1 VGPTIAFRR
10 LPPAV
15 RYESGRPQNT
25 MVCPTADNIYSTS
38 SMTATTIPELL
49 RQAAAQYG
57 DKLALR
63 QPAGKAV
70 HTWTWSQYLEA
81 VEEIAAGLHSLG
93 LGKGDHIALCSETRA
108 EFYLADQGILMNGSV
123 AAALYPSYPPDELKR
138 TIGMADAKALFV
150 EDAKTFAKL
159 KDAPVAHFILLT
171 GQAEGAFSLEQLR
184 NRGRYAGNRDFSGVT
199 PEDNAI
205 LYLTSGATGEP
216 KMVMVTHG
224 AIVANVH
231 MGPAVLPLSVDDI
244 TIAFLPSAH
253 IAQRVVVEILP
264 ILSGSAVSFAESL
277 LKLQPEI
284 KAVRPTFFLAPPRVW
299 ERVYTSIR
307 TEILKKPAIAQ
318 KAFFGALGLGLAAAK
333 YKRIGKQVPLRIRL
347 PLQFAHRIIFSKI
360 HNRFGGR
367 LRIAASGA
375 APLGADLAEFY
386 EAIGMPL
393 IEGYGLTEGGVTA
406 LNPLDAARPG
416 SIGKALP
423 RVEFKVGEEGELL
436 IRGATL
442 SSGYYKDPAATAE
455 LLRDGWLHT
464 GDVGTIDA
472 DGYIYITGRNKEL
485 IVSSNGKKIFPSRVE
500 TMFKFEPLISQ
511 VVLAGDRLP
520 HLVALFTIH
529 PPIAES
535 IRGTSGNSGIPLHQ
549 APEVLAE
556 MQKIVTRVNR
566 QLAPF
571 EQVKRFRIVDREFS
585 IEHGE
590 VTATMK
596 VRRKQVLENFKTD
609 VDALYQLSA
618 SGRGG
623 E

>member
-1 VGPTIAFRR
+1 MSIVI
-10 LPPAV
+10 
-15 RYESGRPQNT
+15 Q
-25 MVCPTADNIYSTS
+25 
-38 SMTATTIPELL
+38 TIPDLL
-49 RQAAAQYG
+49 RTAAAKHG
-57 DKLALR
+57 SRLALR
-63 QPAGKAV
+63 QPRGHDV
-70 HTWTWSQYLEA
+70 ETWTWREYLEA
-81 VEEIAAGLHSLG
+81 AEEIAAGLHSLG

-123 AAALYPSYPPDELKR
+123 AAAVYPSYPPADLKR
-138 TIGMADAKALFV
+138 TIALADAKALFV
-150 EDAKTFAKL
+150 EDPKTFAKL

-171 GQAEGAFSLEQLR
+171 GEAEGAHSLGTLRQL
-184 NRGRYAGNRDFSGVT
+184 GRDTRIRPVHID

-216 KMVMVTHG
+216 KMVMTTHG
-224 AIVANVH
+224 AIVSNIM
-231 MGPAVLPLSVDDI
+231 MGPAVLPLTPDDI

-264 ILSGSAVSFAESL
+264 ILSATPVSFAESL
-277 LKLQPEI
+277 HKLQPEI

-307 TEILKKPAIAQ
+307 AEILKKPAIAQ
-318 KAFFGALGLGLAAAK
+318 KAFFAALGLGLAAAK
-333 YKRIGKQVPLRIRL
+333 YKRAGKRVPLRIRL
-347 PLQFAHRIIFSKI
+347 PLDLAHRAIFSKI
-360 HNRFGGR
+360 RQRFGGR
-367 LRIAASGA
+367 LKVAASGA

-406 LNPLDAARPG
+406 LNPIDAPHPG

-423 RVEFKVGEEGELL
+423 GVEFRIGDEGELL
-436 IRGATL
+436 IRSPTL
-442 SSGYYKDPAATAE
+442 SCGYYKEPSATAE
-455 LLRDGWLHT
+455 VLRDGWLHT
-464 GDVGTIDA
+464 GDVGTIDSS
-472 DGYIYITGRNKEL
+472 GYIFITGRKKEL

-500 TMFKFEPLISQ
+500 SLFKLEPLISQ
-511 VVLAGDRLP
+511 VVLIGDGLP
-520 HLVALFTIH
+520 HLVALFTVH
-529 PPIAES
+529 PPVAES
-535 IRGTSGNSGIPLHQ
+535 VRGQNNPGVPLHES
-549 APEVLAE
+549 PEVISE
-556 MQKIVTRVNR
+556 MHKIVARANK

-571 EQVKRFRIVDREFS
+571 EQVKRFKILYREFT

-596 VRRKQVLENFKTD
+596 VRRKQVLENFKAD
-609 VDALYQLSA
+609 VDALYHLSA

>member
-1 VGPTIAFRR
+1 
-10 LPPAV
+10 
-15 RYESGRPQNT
+15 
-25 MVCPTADNIYSTS
+25 
-38 SMTATTIPELL
+38 MTPTTIPELL

-57 DKLALR
+57 GKLALR
-63 QPAGKAV
+63 QPAGKDV
-70 HTWTWSQYLEA
+70 HTWTWSQYLQA
-81 VEEIAAGLHSLG
+81 AEEIAAGLHALG

-123 AAALYPSYPPDELKR
+123 AAALYPSYPPDELER
-138 TIGMADAKALFV
+138 TVGMADAKALFV
-150 EDAKTFAKL
+150 EDPKTFAKL
-159 KDAPVAHFILLT
+159 KAAPVAHFILLT
-171 GQAEGAFSLEQLR
+171 GQAEGALSLEELRQLGR
-184 NRGRYAGNRDFSGVT
+184 DAGKRGAEVG

-231 MGPAVLPLSVDDI
+231 MGPAVVPLSVDDI

-299 ERVYTSIR
+299 ERVYSSIR
-307 TEILKKPAIAQ
+307 TEILKKPAIVR
-318 KAFFGALGLGLAAAK
+318 KAFFGALGLGLEAAK
-333 YKRIGKQVPLRIRL
+333 YKRAGKKVPFHIRI
-347 PLQFAHRIIFSKI
+347 PLHFAHRLIFSKI
-360 HNRFGGR
+360 RHRFGGR

-406 LNPLDAARPG
+406 FNPLDAALPG

-423 RVEFKVGEEGELL
+423 GVEFKVGDEGELL
-436 IRGATL
+436 IRSATL

-472 DGYIYITGRNKEL
+472 EGYIWITGRKKEL

-511 VVLAGDRLP
+511 VVLAGDRLQ

-529 PPIAES
+529 AAVAES
-535 IRGTSGNSGIPLHQ
+535 IRGTADAGIPLHQ
-549 APEVLAE
+549 SPEVLAE
-556 MQKIVTRVNR
+556 MQKIVTRVNK

-571 EQVKRFRIVDREFS
+571 EQVKRFRILHREFT

-590 VTATMK
+590 VPATMK
-596 VRRKQVLENFKTD
+596 VRRKQVLENFKSD

>member
-1 VGPTIAFRR
+1 M
-10 LPPAV
+10 PA
-15 RYESGRPQNT
+15 Q
-25 MVCPTADNIYSTS
+25 
-38 SMTATTIPELL
+38 TIPELL
-49 RQAAAQYG
+49 RSAAEQFGAR
-57 DKLALR
+57 LALR
-63 QPAGKAV
+63 QPHGKQV
-70 HTWTWSQYLEA
+70 LTWTWTQYRDA
-81 VEEIAAGLHSLG
+81 AEEIAAGLYSLG
-93 LGKGDHIALCSETRA
+93 LSNGDHIALCSETRA

-123 AAALYPSYPPDELKR
+123 AAALYPSYPPEELRR
-138 TIGMADAKALFV
+138 TIGMADATALFV
-150 EDAKTFAKL
+150 EDPKTFAKL
-159 KDAPVAHFILLT
+159 KDAPVRHFFLLT
-171 GQAEGAFSLEQLR
+171 GEAEGALSLEALR
-184 NRGRYAGNRDFSGVT
+184 KLGRDAGKRDAGVT
-199 PEDNAI
+199 PDDNAI

-224 AIVANVH
+224 AVVANVH
-231 MGPAVLPLSVDDI
+231 MGPDVLPLTSDDI
-244 TIAFLPSAH
+244 TVAFLPSAH

-264 ILSGSAVSFAESL
+264 ILSGAAVSFAESL

-307 TEILKKPAIAQ
+307 TEIQKKPTLAQ
-318 KAFFGALGLGLAAAK
+318 KAFFGGLGLGLAAAK
-333 YKRIGKQVPLRIRL
+333 YKRIGKRVPLRIRV
-347 PLQFAHRIIFSKI
+347 PLAIAHKVIFSRI
-360 HNRFGGR
+360 RDRFGGR
-367 LRIAASGA
+367 LRVAASGA

-406 LNPLDAARPG
+406 LNPLDAPRPG

-423 RVEFKVGEEGELL
+423 RVEFRIGEEGELL

-442 SSGYYKDPAATAE
+442 CKGYYKDPEATAE
-455 LLRDGWLHT
+455 VLREGWLHT
-464 GDVGTIDA
+464 GDIGAIDSE
-472 DGYIYITGRNKEL
+472 GYIHITGRRKEL

-520 HLVALFTIH
+520 HLVALFTLH
-529 PPIAES
+529 APVAET
-535 IRGTSGNSGIPLHQ
+535 IRGKSDPGIPHHES
-549 APEVLAE
+549 PEVLAE
-556 MQKIVTRVNR
+556 MQKIVSRVNR

-571 EQVKRFRIVDREFS
+571 EQVKRFRILPREFL

-596 VRRKQVLENFKTD
+596 VRRKQVFENFRNEL
-609 VDALYQLSA
+609 DALYQLSA

>member
-1 VGPTIAFRR
+1 MSLATSTI
-10 LPPAV
+10 
-15 RYESGRPQNT
+15 Q
-25 MVCPTADNIYSTS
+25 
-38 SMTATTIPELL
+38 TIPDLL
-49 RQAAAQYG
+49 RDTAARHG
-57 DKLALR
+57 HRLALR
-63 QPAGKAV
+63 QPHGHDV
-70 HTWTWSQYLEA
+70 HTWTWREYLEA
-81 VEEIAAGLHSLG
+81 AEEIAAGLRSLG

-108 EFYLADQGILMNGSV
+108 EFYLADQGILMNASV
-123 AAALYPSYPPDELKR
+123 AAAVYPSYPAEDLRR
-138 TIGMADAKALFV
+138 TIALAGAKALFV
-150 EDAKTFAKL
+150 EDAKTYAKL

-171 GQAEGAFSLEQLR
+171 GEAEGAISLAALR
-184 NRGRYAGNRDFSGVT
+184 ELGREAGVRPVDLN

-216 KMVMVTHG
+216 KMVMTTHG
-224 AIVANVH
+224 AVMANIM
-231 MGPAVLPLSVDDI
+231 MGPAVLPLTPDDI

-264 ILSGSAVSFAESL
+264 ILTATPVSFAESL
-277 LKLQPEI
+277 HKLQPEI

-307 TEILKKPAIAQ
+307 AEILKKPAIAQ

-333 YKRIGKQVPLRIRL
+333 YKRAGKKVPLRIRV
-347 PLQFAHRIIFSKI
+347 PLNLAHRAIFSKI
-360 HNRFGGR
+360 RERFGGR
-367 LRIAASGA
+367 LKVAASGA

-393 IEGYGLTEGGVTA
+393 VEGYGLTEGGVAA
-406 LNPLDAARPG
+406 LNPIDSPHPG

-423 RVEFKVGEEGELL
+423 GVEFRIGDEGELL
-436 IRGATL
+436 IRSAAL
-442 SSGYYKDPAATAE
+442 SRGYFNDPAATAE
-455 LLRDGWLHT
+455 VIRDGWLHT
-464 GDVGTIDA
+464 GDVGTIDS
-472 DGYIYITGRNKEL
+472 DGYIFITGRKKEL

-500 TMFKFEPLISQ
+500 ALFKLEPLVSQ
-511 VVLAGDRLP
+511 VVLIGDGLP

-529 PPIAES
+529 PPVGES
-535 IRGTSGNSGIPLHQ
+535 IRGSNDPGIPLHES
-549 APEVLAE
+549 PEVLAE
-556 MQKIVTRVNR
+556 MHRIVARANK

-571 EQVKRFRIVDREFS
+571 EQVKRFKILYREFT

-596 VRRKQVLENFKTD
+596 VRRRQVLENFKAD
-609 VDALYQLSA
+609 VDALYHLSA

>member
-1 VGPTIAFRR
+1 
-10 LPPAV
+10 
-15 RYESGRPQNT
+15 
-25 MVCPTADNIYSTS
+25 
-38 SMTATTIPELL
+38 MTATTIPELL

-63 QPAGKAV
+63 QPAGKDV
-70 HTWTWSQYLEA
+70 HTWTWNQYLEA
-81 VEEIAAGLHSLG
+81 VEEIAAGLRSLG

-123 AAALYPSYPPDELKR
+123 AAALYPSYPPDELIR
-138 TIGMADAKALFV
+138 TIAMADAKALFV

-159 KDAPVAHFILLT
+159 KDAPVTHFILLT

-184 NRGRYAGNRDFSGVT
+184 NRGRHAGNRDFSDVTHDVT

-224 AIVANVH
+224 AIVANIH

-307 TEILKKPAIAQ
+307 TEILKKPPLAR

-333 YKRIGKQVPLRIRL
+333 YTRNGQKVPLRIRL
-347 PLQFAHRIIFSKI
+347 PLQLAHRIIFRKI
-360 HNRFGGR
+360 HDRFGGR

-406 LNPLDAARPG
+406 FNPIDAARPG

-436 IRGATL
+436 IRSATL

-464 GDVGTIDA
+464 GDVGTIDS
-472 DGYIYITGRNKEL
+472 DGYIYITGRKKEL

-535 IRGTSGNSGIPLHQ
+535 IRGTSGNPGVPLHQ

-556 MQKIVTRVNR
+556 MQKIVTRVNK

-596 VRRKQVLENFKTD
+596 VRRKQVLENFKSD

>member
-1 VGPTIAFRR
+1 
-10 LPPAV
+10 
-15 RYESGRPQNT
+15 
-25 MVCPTADNIYSTS
+25 
-38 SMTATTIPELL
+38 MTATTIPELL

-57 DKLALR
+57 GKLALR
-63 QPAGKAV
+63 QPAGKDV

-81 VEEIAAGLHSLG
+81 VEEIAAGLRSLG
-93 LGKGDHIALCSETRA
+93 LAKGDHIALCSETRA

-123 AAALYPSYPPDELKR
+123 AAALYPSYPPEELKR
-138 TIGMADAKALFV
+138 TIAMADAKALFV

-171 GQAEGAFSLEQLR
+171 GDAEGALSLEELR
-184 NRGRYAGNRDFSGVT
+184 KLGREGGRRDAGVT

-224 AIVANVH
+224 AVVANVH

-264 ILSGSAVSFAESL
+264 ILSGAAVSFAESL

-307 TEILKKPAIAQ
+307 TEILKKPAIAR

-333 YKRIGKQVPLRIRL
+333 YTRKGEKVPLRIRV
-347 PLQFAHRIIFSKI
+347 PLQLAHLIIFSKI
-360 HNRFGGR
+360 HDRFGGR

-423 RVEFKVGEEGELL
+423 RVEFKVGDEGELL
-436 IRGATL
+436 IRSATL

-464 GDVGTIDA
+464 GDVGTIDP
-472 DGYIYITGRNKEL
+472 DGYIYITGRKKEL

-535 IRGTSGNSGIPLHQ
+535 IRGTSGNPGTPLHQ

-556 MQKIVTRVNR
+556 VQKIVTRVNK

-596 VRRKQVLENFKTD
+596 VRRKQVLENFKSD
-609 VDALYQLSA
+609 VDALYQLSS

-623 E
+623 A

>member
-1 VGPTIAFRR
+1 MNA
-10 LPPAV
+10 
-15 RYESGRPQNT
+15 S
-25 MVCPTADNIYSTS
+25 
-38 SMTATTIPELL
+38 TIPQLL
-49 RQAAAQYG
+49 RQAASQHG

-63 QPAGKAV
+63 QPAGKNV
-70 HTWTWSQYLEA
+70 HTWTWNQYLVA
-81 VEEIAAGLHSLG
+81 AEEIAAGLHSLG
-93 LGKGDHIALCSETRA
+93 LRRGDHIALCAETCA

-123 AAALYPSYPPDELKR
+123 AAALYPSYPAVELKR
-138 TIGMADAKALFV
+138 TIAMADAKALFV

-159 KDAPVAHFILLT
+159 NDAPVAHFILLK
-171 GQAEGAFSLEQLR
+171 GEADGGLSLDALR
-184 NRGRYAGNRDFSGVT
+184 TLGRNAGNPGAEPC

-216 KMVMVTHG
+216 KMVMVAHE
-224 AIVANVH
+224 AIIANIH
-231 MGPAVLPLSVDDI
+231 MGPEVLPLTPDDI

-264 ILSGSAVSFAESL
+264 MLSGSAVSFAESL

-284 KAVRPTFFLAPPRVW
+284 KTVRPTFFLAPPRVW

-318 KAFFGALGLGLAAAK
+318 KAFFGALGLGLAAARH
-333 YKRIGKQVPLRIRL
+333 KRAGKKIPLRIRL
-347 PLQFAHRIIFSKI
+347 PLQLAHRAIFSRI
-360 HNRFGGR
+360 RERFGGR

-375 APLGADLAEFY
+375 APLGRDLAEFY

-393 IEGYGLTEGGVTA
+393 IEGFGLTEAGVTVF
-406 LNPLDAARPG
+406 NPLDDPRPG

-423 RVEFKVGEEGELL
+423 GVEVRIGEEDELL
-436 IRGATL
+436 FRSPSL
-442 SSGYYKDPAATAE
+442 SRGYYKDPAATAE

-464 GDVGTIDA
+464 GDVATIDT
-472 DGYIYITGRNKEL
+472 DGYIYITGRKKEL

-500 TMFKFEPLISQ
+500 TMFKLEPLISQ
-511 VVLAGDRLP
+511 VVLVGDRLP

-529 PPIAES
+529 APMAET
-535 IRGTSGNSGIPLHQ
+535 IRGEGHPGIPLHES
-549 APEVLAE
+549 PEVLAE
-556 MQKIVTRVNR
+556 VQRIVTRVNK

-571 EQVKRFRIVDREFS
+571 EQVKRFRVLYREFT

-596 VRRKQVLENFKTD
+596 VRRKQVLENFKAD

>member
-1 VGPTIAFRR
+1 
-10 LPPAV
+10 
-15 RYESGRPQNT
+15 
-25 MVCPTADNIYSTS
+25 
-38 SMTATTIPELL
+38 MTATTVPELL
-49 RQAAAQYG
+49 RNASAQFG
-57 DKLALR
+57 SRLALR
-63 QPAGKAV
+63 QPAGKDV
-70 HTWTWSQYLEA
+70 HTWTWAQYLEA
-81 VEEIAAGLHSLG
+81 ATEIASGLRSLG

-123 AAALYPSYPPDELKR
+123 AAALYPSYPPEELKR
-138 TIGMADAKALFV
+138 TIAMADAKALFV
-150 EDAKTFAKL
+150 EEPKMFAKL
-159 KDAPVAHFILLT
+159 KDAPIAQFILLT
-171 GQAEGAFSLEQLR
+171 GEAEGALSLDALR
-184 NRGRYAGNRDFSGVT
+184 KLGRESGLAPAEVA

-231 MGPAVLPLSVDDI
+231 MGPEVLPLTTDDI
-244 TIAFLPSAH
+244 TVAFLPSAH

-277 LKLQPEI
+277 LKLQHEI
-284 KAVRPTFFLAPPRVW
+284 KTVRPTFFLAPPRVW

-307 TEILKKPAIAQ
+307 TEILKKPAVLQ
-318 KAFFGALGLGLAAAK
+318 KAFFSGVALGLAAARH
-333 YKRIGKQVPLRIRL
+333 KRKGEAVPLRIRV
-347 PLQFAHRIIFSKI
+347 PLAVAHRVIFGKI
-360 HNRFGGR
+360 RNRFGGR
-367 LRIAASGA
+367 LRVAASGA
-375 APLGADLAEFY
+375 APLGPDLAEFY

-406 LNPLDAARPG
+406 LNPIDAPKPG
-416 SIGKALP
+416 SIGKAL
-423 RVEFKVGEEGELL
+423 RGVEFRIGDEGELL
-436 IRGATL
+436 IRSPTL
-442 SSGYYKDPAATAE
+442 SSGYYKDPDATAE
-455 LLRDGWLHT
+455 VLRGGWLHT
-464 GDVGTIDA
+464 GDVGTIDSE
-472 DGYIYITGRNKEL
+472 GYIYITGRRKEL

-511 VVLAGDRLP
+511 VVLAGDKLP

-529 PPIAES
+529 GAIAES
-535 IRGTSGNSGIPLHQ
+535 VRGRHDPGIPHHE
-549 APEVLAE
+549 APEVQAE
-556 MQKIVTRVNR
+556 VQKIVARINK

-571 EQVKRFRIVDREFS
+571 EQIKRFRILPREFT

-596 VRRKQVLENFKTD
+596 VRRRQVLENFKAD

>member
-1 VGPTIAFRR
+1 
-10 LPPAV
+10 
-15 RYESGRPQNT
+15 
-25 MVCPTADNIYSTS
+25 
-38 SMTATTIPELL
+38 MTATTIPELL
-49 RQAAAQYG
+49 RNAGTQYG
-57 DKLALR
+57 NRRALR
-63 QPAGKAV
+63 QPSGKEV
-70 HTWTWSQYLEA
+70 LTWTWSQYLA
-81 VEEIAAGLHSLG
+81 AAEEIAAGLHALG
-93 LGKGDHIALCSETRA
+93 LRKGDHIALCSETRA
-108 EFYLADQGILMNGSV
+108 EFYLADQGILLNGSV

-138 TIGMADAKALFV
+138 TIAMADAKALFV
-150 EDAKTFAKL
+150 EDPRTFAKL
-159 KDAPVAHFILLT
+159 RDAAVAHFILLT
-171 GQAEGAFSLEQLR
+171 GEAEGALSLDALR
-184 NRGRYAGNRDFSGVT
+184 TLGRASYSSAAGTQDVAVC
-199 PEDNAI
+199 PDDNAI

-224 AIVANVH
+224 AVIANIH
-231 MGPAVLPLSVDDI
+231 MGPAVLPLTADDI

-333 YKRIGKQVPLRIRL
+333 YKRVGKKVPFRIRA
-347 PLQFAHRIIFSKI
+347 PLQLAHRLIFSKI
-360 HNRFGGR
+360 RDRFGGR

-375 APLGADLAEFY
+375 APLGADLAQFY

-406 LNPLDAARPG
+406 FNPLDAPRPG

-423 RVEFKVGEEGELL
+423 GVEFRVGEEGELQF
-436 IRGATL
+436 RSPTL
-442 SSGYYKDPAATAE
+442 SRGYYKDPEATAE

-464 GDVGTIDA
+464 GDVGMIDS
-472 DGYIYITGRNKEL
+472 DGYIHITGRKKEL

-511 VVLAGDRLP
+511 VVLLGDRLP

-529 PPIAES
+529 SPIAES
-535 IRGTSGNSGIPLHQ
+535 IRDAGNPGIALHE

-571 EQVKRFRIVDREFS
+571 EQVKRFRILHREFT

-596 VRRKQVLENFKTD
+596 VRRTQVLENFKAE

>member
-1 VGPTIAFRR
+1 MPV
-10 LPPAV
+10 
-15 RYESGRPQNT
+15 Q
-25 MVCPTADNIYSTS
+25 
-38 SMTATTIPELL
+38 TIPELL
-49 RQAAAQYG
+49 RSAAEQFG
-57 DKLALR
+57 PKLALR
-63 QPAGKAV
+63 QSHGKEV
-70 HTWTWSQYLEA
+70 LTWTWAQYCDA
-81 VEEIAAGLHSLG
+81 AEEIAAGLHALG
-93 LGKGDHIALCSETRA
+93 LGKGDHVALCSETRA

-123 AAALYPSYPPDELKR
+123 AAALYPSYPPEELKR
-138 TIGMADAKALFV
+138 TLAMADAKALFV
-150 EDAKTFAKL
+150 EDPKMFAKL
-159 KDAPVAHFILLT
+159 KDAPVGHFFLLT
-171 GQAEGAFSLEQLR
+171 GEAEGALSIESLRKL
-184 NRGRYAGNRDFSGVT
+184 GREAGTPHATVL

-224 AIVANVH
+224 AVVSNVY
-231 MGPAVLPLSVDDI
+231 MGPDVLPLTADDI

-264 ILSGSAVSFAESL
+264 ILSGAAVSFAESL
-277 LKLQPEI
+277 LKLQHEI
-284 KAVRPTFFLAPPRVW
+284 KTVRPTFFLAPPRVW

-307 TEILKKPAIAQ
+307 TEILKKPALAQ
-318 KAFFGALGLGLAAAK
+318 KAFFGALALGLAAARH
-333 YKRIGKQVPLRIRL
+333 KRVGERVPLRISV
-347 PLQFAHRIIFSKI
+347 PLALAHKVIFSKI
-360 HNRFGGR
+360 RDRFGGR
-367 LRIAASGA
+367 LRVAASGA

-406 LNPLDAARPG
+406 LNPLDAPRPG

-423 RVEFKVGEEGELL
+423 RVEFKIGDEGELL
-436 IRGATL
+436 IRSATL
-442 SSGYYKDPAATAE
+442 SSGYYKDPEATAE
-455 LLRDGWLHT
+455 VLRGGWLHT
-464 GDVGTIDA
+464 GDIGTIDS
-472 DGYIYITGRNKEL
+472 DGYIYITGRRKEL

-529 PPIAES
+529 APIAETLRS
-535 IRGTSGNSGIPLHQ
+535 KGDPGIPHHES
-549 APEVLAE
+549 PEVLAE
-556 MQKIVTRVNR
+556 MQKIVSRINR

-571 EQVKRFRIVDREFS
+571 EQVKRFRVLPREFT

-596 VRRKQVLENFKTD
+596 VRRKQVFANFKSELD
-609 VDALYQLSA
+609 SLYQLSA

>member
-1 VGPTIAFRR
+1 
-10 LPPAV
+10 
-15 RYESGRPQNT
+15 
-25 MVCPTADNIYSTS
+25 
-38 SMTATTIPELL
+38 MTFHTIPELL
-49 RQAAAQYG
+49 RNAGEQYG
-57 DKLALR
+57 DRLALR
-63 QPAGKAV
+63 QPSGGEV
-70 HTWTWSQYLEA
+70 QTWTWSQYLEA
-81 VEEIAAGLHSLG
+81 AEEIAAGLRALG
-93 LGKGDHIALCSETRA
+93 LGNGDHIALCSETRA
-108 EFYLADQGILMNGSV
+108 EFFLADQGILMNGSV

-138 TIGMADAKALFV
+138 TIELADAKALFV
-150 EDAKTFAKL
+150 EDPKTFAKL
-159 KDAPVAHFILLT
+159 RDASVTHFILLT
-171 GQAEGAFSLEQLR
+171 GEAEGALSLEALR
-184 NRGRYAGNRDFSGVT
+184 TLGRSSNGTVAGKRDAGVG

-224 AIVANVH
+224 AIMANIR
-231 MGPAVLPLSVDDI
+231 MGPAVLPLSPDDI

-284 KAVRPTFFLAPPRVW
+284 KEVRPTFFLAPPRVW

-307 TEILKKPAIAQ
+307 TEVLKKPAIAQ
-318 KAFFGALGLGLAAAK
+318 KAFFAALGLGLAAAK
-333 YKRIGKQVPLRIRL
+333 YKRIGKKVPFRIRL
-347 PLQFAHRIIFSKI
+347 PLQLAHRVIFGKI
-360 HNRFGGR
+360 RDRFGGR
-367 LRIAASGA
+367 LRIAVSGA
-375 APLGADLAEFY
+375 APLGTDLAEFY

-406 LNPLDAARPG
+406 FNPVDAARPG

-423 RVEFKVGEEGELL
+423 GVEFRIGEEGELQF
-436 IRGATL
+436 RSPTL
-442 SSGYYKDPAATAE
+442 SRGYYKDPDATAE
-455 LLRDGWLHT
+455 VLRDGWLHT
-464 GDVGTIDA
+464 GDVGTIDSE
-472 DGYIYITGRNKEL
+472 GYIYITGRKKEL

-511 VVLAGDRLP
+511 VVLLGDRLP

-535 IRGTSGNSGIPLHQ
+535 IRGAGNPGISLHE
-549 APEVLAE
+549 APEVHAE
-556 MQKIVTRVNR
+556 MQKIVMRVNK

-571 EQVKRFRIVDREFS
+571 EQVKRFRILHREFT
-585 IEHGE
+585 IDHGE

-596 VRRKQVLENFKTD
+596 VRRKQVLENFKAE
-609 VDALYQLSA
+609 VDSLYQLSA